1 MERSPRTSAW
11 HPPTDLY
18 ETEDSVVV
26 RVEVAGIQPADI
38 MITLD
43 RRRLI
48 IRGSRQSVVEPK
60 AYHQM
65 EISFGD
71 FFSELDIPCPVEAEG
86 IDAQYRGGFL
96 EIVLPKAQPHQV
108 KVDEEANTSS
118 R

>member
-1 MERSPRTSAW
+1 M
-11 HPPTDLY
+11 
-18 ETEDSVVV
+18 
-26 RVEVAGIQPADI
+26 RVEVAGIQPGDFT
-38 MITLD
+38 ITLD

-48 IRGSRQSVVEPK
+48 IRGSRQGAGEPR

-71 FFSELDIPCPVEAEG
+71 FFSELDIPCPVEAEE

-96 EIVLPKAQPHQV
+96 EIVLPKAQPHHI